1 MAKTEKKKTSPNWP
15 LIKNTYILGT
25 VTKNGSLQKYTAAE
39 LARKY
44 SVSVH
49 TIQRRMADEE
59 WVEQRKQ
66 YMKEIEQEVAER
78 KKKTLVDKVL
88 EFDERVFTI
97 ACYAITI
104 LEDKMLLERIITQE
118 DGTERREKIVNK
130 EMSAI
135 DVKRVLEASKL
146 AQDLR
151 QTSLGDIRVNAS
163 EDSINKLVDLIEAD
177 RVRAVNE

>member
-1 MAKTEKKKTSPNWP
+1 VAEAKKTKTSPNWP
-15 LIKNTYILGT
+15 LIKNTYVLGT
-25 VTKNGSLQKYTAAE
+25 VTSSGKIKKFTANE
-39 LARKY
+39 LARKF

-49 TIQRRMADEE
+49 TIQRRMAEE
-59 WVEQRKQ
+59 NWAEQRKQ
-66 YMKEIEQEVAER
+66 YMKEVEQEVAER
-78 KKKTLVDKVL
+78 KKKSLVDKVL

-104 LEDKMLLERIITQE
+104 LEDKMLLERVITDE
-118 DGTERREKIVNK
+118 NGNERRESVVNK
-130 EMSAI
+130 QMSAV